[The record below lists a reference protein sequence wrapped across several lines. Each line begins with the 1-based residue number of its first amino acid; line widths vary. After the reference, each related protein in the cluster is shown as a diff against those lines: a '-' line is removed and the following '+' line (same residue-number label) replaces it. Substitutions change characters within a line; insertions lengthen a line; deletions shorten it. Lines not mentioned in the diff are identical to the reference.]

1 MDSPRALPTI
11 VVADDDPEMRAVL
24 RDFLSRTGYGV
35 VEASGGGELLD
46 LLARVTAS
54 VIILD
59 KEMPGRSGLD
69 LLPPLRSRHPEIP
82 VIVITAFGGPST
94 RQAAERLGAVGYIEK
109 PFRLSDLLA
118 VIRRAVRQEV
128 SS

>member
-1 MDSPRALPTI
+1 MNAPAESPTI

-46 LLARVTAS
+46 LLARVTAAA
-54 VIILD
+54 IILD

-82 VIVITAFGGPST
+82 VIIITAFGGPST
-94 RQAAERLGAVGYIEK
+94 REAAARLGAVDYIEK
-109 PFRLSDLLA
+109 PFKLSDLLA
-118 VIRRAVRQEV
+118 VVRRAVRQEV

>member
-1 MDSPRALPTI
+1 VTPPAQSPTI

-24 RDFLSRTGYGV
+24 RDFLSGTGYGV
-35 VEASGGGELLD
+35 VEASGGGELLE

-54 VIILD
+54 AIILD
-59 KEMPGRSGLD
+59 KEMPGWSGLD
-69 LLPPLRSRHPEIP
+69 LLPPLRNRHPEVP

-94 RQAAERLGAVGYIEK
+94 REAAERLGAVAYIEK
-109 PFRLSDLLA
+109 PFKLSDLLA
-118 VIRRAVRQEV
+118 VVRRAVRQEV

>member
-109 PFRLSDLLA
+109 PFKLSDLLA

>member
-1 MDSPRALPTI
+1 LPTI

-54 VIILD
+54 AIILD
-59 KEMPGRSGLD
+59 KEMPERSGLD

>member
-54 VIILD
+54 
-59 KEMPGRSGLD
+59 
-69 LLPPLRSRHPEIP
+69 
-82 VIVITAFGGPST
+82 
-94 RQAAERLGAVGYIEK
+94 
-109 PFRLSDLLA
+109 
-118 VIRRAVRQEV
+118 
-128 SS
+128 